1 MTDIVP
7 ADRIET
13 IVGARRHP
21 REHIARGVLP
31 EDRLYILHSAECRE
45 CYADLRDCPWSL
57 ALDRGVLWLE
67 SDEPVLVRVRDG
79 QLVTHGSVPPAYLL
93 RADS

>member
-45 CYADLRDCPWSL
+45 RYADLRDCLDKRQFAQVLYRSALSL
-57 ALDRGVLWLE
+57 RDQALAEGADDKSG
-67 SDEPVLVRVRDG
+67 
-79 QLVTHGSVPPAYLL
+79 
-93 RADS
+93 ADS